1 MANPVA
7 KAKMRISAAGSKPR
21 RFRTPATRPRGFTL
35 LELLVV
41 VNIIAIASAGVAF
54 SMRDS
59 AQTQTEREAQ
69 RLAALLE
76 SARAQS
82 RTLGVPVVWRS
93 TEQGFR
99 FEGLPT
105 GSLPG
110 NWLDSRT
117 TVAPGSSL
125 ELGPDPIVAPQSV
138 TLGNTL
144 QPQVAWRVA
153 SDGLRPFSVQL
164 ANAAG
169 APDSAKPAGAPP

>member
-1 MANPVA
+1 
-7 KAKMRISAAGSKPR
+7 MRISAAGSKPR